1 LLKIVIVINDVIEK
15 NKVKSHLNRAK
26 RKFTGIEFELVKEFD
41 DNRQAVNFL
50 YQNPDI
56 DILIIENAIGE
67 IFSGIDLITL
77 AESEFPNTGVILLT
91 GPGEELNLEQCSVN
105 NLHSII
111 KKREDYRIFKENLL
125 LALLKQRLKN
135 KEQRKAKERLN
146 DYRTIIDHTHDAIFL
161 LEVDCDENIYY
172 KRINGTHQRLTAMS
186 NEEIKGKKAEEIFK
200 EEVAQKLEA
209 NYRRCLRKKSRINYT
224 EKIKF
229 PAGKK
234 FWQTTLY
241 PVVRNGRVEEIVGAS
256 YDITDMEAK
265 QQRLDYMKRHD
276 RLTGLY
282 NKEYFNQLFE
292 ELNKNEKDDLALIM
306 LNVENFHLINKIF
319 SCQKGDQILKEIASI
334 LAQISDNNK
343 IAAHLCADHFAVI
356 LKNQSLLEIEETLN
370 FIKKEVAKL
379 NIKGIYID
387 VDAVFLEKT
396 NDKIS
401 ARDFFNDGVAKIN
414 LKRYKTSKESNFY
427 CSLVNYIKKD
437 NYKKLRQNNQLIELT
452 RETADFFELSKQ
464 EKKKMMLLAG
474 HHDLGKLALDKNIL
488 KKGEKFTAK
497 EWHEY
502 QKHVLISA
510 NFVSYYHDLAEIT
523 NLVLAHHEHFDGTGW
538 PKGLKGEE
546 IPYLSRLFAVINFY
560 SNLNSNLYFPLLQ
573 NKYYFGALEDREII
587 KELKYYQGKLF
598 DPQIVDK
605 FILFLKDLD

>member
-1 LLKIVIVINDVIEK
+1 MLKESYTLNKYDCFFYVIDKLKEINKRYLLDLINKFYIPITDTEK
-15 NKVKSHLNRAK
+15 TD
-26 RKFTGIEFELVKEFD
+26 TGIKTNTTFKISDDVDKKIINILWLAYCDTNITNILKDEL
-41 DNRQAVNFL
+41 L
-50 YQNPDI
+50 MTS
-56 DILIIENAIGE
+56 LIGSINLGKL
-67 IFSGIDLITL
+67 IDL
-77 AESEFPNTGVILLT
+77 NDRY
-91 GPGEELNLEQCSVN
+91 
-105 NLHSII
+105 SIDEI
-111 KKREDYRIFKENLL
+111 
-125 LALLKQRLKN
+125 Q
-135 KEQRKAKERLN
+135 KAKNE
-146 DYRTIIDHTHDAIFL
+146 
-161 LEVDCDENIYY
+161 LE
-172 KRINGTHQRLTAMS
+172 
-186 NEEIKGKKAEEIFK
+186 K
-200 EEVAQKLEA
+200 EL
-209 NYRRCLRKKSRINYT
+209 S
-224 EKIKF
+224 
-229 PAGKK
+229 
-234 FWQTTLY
+234 
-241 PVVRNGRVEEIVGAS
+241 
-256 YDITDMEAK
+256 
-265 QQRLDYMKRHD
+265 
-276 RLTGLY
+276 
-282 NKEYFNQLFE
+282 EYV
-292 ELNKNEKDDLALIM
+292 NKNEKDDLALIM